1 MKESRAPGTKTTTL
15 TSPSSGRT
23 RSAARTSGL
32 GLSAEDV
39 IDSATVRARARWL
52 GAAARE
58 ATAREATSTFARD
71 IARAVA
77 DIVRDGVTCAMMW
90 MVGYP
95 RRARESLA
103 AREGRMG
110 GHAICSGVNARYSSS
125 SCDSCD
131 KIYGTKLCAHSKSVG
146 F

>member
-52 GAAARE
+52 GAAVRE

-77 DIVRDGVTCAMMW
+77 DIVTRV
-90 MVGYP
+90 MV
-95 RRARESLA
+95 
-103 AREGRMG
+103 
-110 GHAICSGVNARYSSS
+110 
-125 SCDSCD
+125 
-131 KIYGTKLCAHSKSVG
+131 
-146 F
+146 